1 MIGTIN
7 NKNLNISNFTKLNEI
22 IITGLDEKN
31 NEQMINNL
39 SFLKSKKTY
48 NIIKLYLILLFFIGV
63 FLIIFTDFYLN
74 SELKFKNTDSYIFKM
89 ALISIFPLSIFRLMV
104 MKDCTKFR
112 EHRIIYIVV
121 PIIAYI
127 IYIIMSNLSIYDFSR
142 SFVFLSFFV
151 LLYYFVIS
159 FLYKFKN

>member
-1 MIGTIN
+1 MYSSSLVIAKGVLVFFNPLMKIF
-7 NKNLNISNFTKLNEI
+7 IPFSMSGE
-22 IITGLDEKN
+22 
-31 NEQMINNL
+31 NNL

-104 MKDCTKFR
+104 MKDFTKFR